1 MITILGNS
9 TTRKV
14 TFLLKNLPFFTFSEN
29 FALTSE
35 AYNELGPPVSFMT
48 GSYDNNS
55 SPHHMQP
62 PQDPYNVP
70 PYGNYVQPPLGSD
83 SGSGQSGYVPMPPG
97 GFSPVTSAASKDFMD
112 ASSVSQMHG
121 NAAAAAAMMH
131 EPWNNNEHRL
141 ETTYDCY

>member
-1 MITILGNS
+1 MPADKKITLIL
-9 TTRKV
+9 
-14 TFLLKNLPFFTFSEN
+14 FFN
-29 FALTSE
+29 IAE

-55 SPHHMQP
+55 SPHHMQQP

-83 SGSGQSGYVPMPPG
+83 SGSGSGYVPMPPG
-97 GFSPVTSAASKDFMD
+97 GFSPTVTSASKDFMD
-112 ASSVSQMHG
+112 PIQVSQMHG
-121 NAAAAAAMMH
+121 NSSGASAASMMH